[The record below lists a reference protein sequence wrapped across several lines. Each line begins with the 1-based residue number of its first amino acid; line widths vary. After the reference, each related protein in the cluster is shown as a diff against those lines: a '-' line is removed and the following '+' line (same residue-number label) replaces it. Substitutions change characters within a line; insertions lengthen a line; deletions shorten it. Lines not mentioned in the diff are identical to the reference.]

1 LNSRN
6 GNPDEFFFLSFTLPF
21 SALTSNFMI
30 LFPLASGGLLY
41 AWNVSDIAGKIIIFI
56 LVLGSVFSWSVIVTK
71 FLFVRQARRD
81 NARFLR
87 RFRESR
93 HPLELFE
100 QQKSFNTSPLAAV
113 YANGARELSF
123 HLVGSSE
130 VDETYGARLIG
141 APKVDSTS
149 MTSVRSALE
158 RSVGEESLKLE
169 SNLIL
174 LATAVS
180 GAPFLGLLG
189 TVWGVMEAFT
199 GVAMAGKA
207 NLAALAPG
215 VSGALLTTVA
225 GLLVAIPAMFGYNFL
240 ITTLKGMMVEM
251 ENFSAECASDFEH
264 KHLSRRS

>member
-1 LNSRN
+1 MIS
-6 GNPDEFFFLSFTLPF
+6 LPLVLPM
-21 SALTSNFMI
+21 A
-30 LFPLASGGLLY
+30 AGLVF
-41 AWNVSDIAGKIIIFI
+41 AWNASTMEGKVVIFI
-56 LVLGSVFSWSVIVTK
+56 LVVGSVFSWSVMVTK
-71 FLFVRQARRD
+71 FLFVRQARKE

-93 HPLELFE
+93 QPLELFE
-100 QQKSFNTSPLAAV
+100 QQKTFGPSPLAAV
-113 YANGARELSF
+113 YASGARELSF
-123 HLVGSSE
+123 HLLGSSV
-130 VDETYGARLIG
+130 VDETYSARLVG
-141 APKVDSTS
+141 APRIDSTS

-189 TVWGVMEAFT
+189 TVWGVMDAF
-199 GVAMAGKA
+199 GDVALAGKA

-215 VSGALLTTVA
+215 VSAALITTVA

-251 ENFSAECASDFEH
+251 ENFAAECASDFEH

>member
-1 LNSRN
+1 MISL
-6 GNPDEFFFLSFTLPF
+6 PLTLPM
-21 SALTSNFMI
+21 A
-30 LFPLASGGLLY
+30 AGLVY
-41 AWNVSDIAGKIIIFI
+41 AWNASTIEGKVIIFL
-56 LVLGSVFSWSVIVTK
+56 LVIGSAFSWSVMATK
-71 FLFVRQARRD
+71 FVFVRQARRD
-81 NARFLR
+81 NRLFLR
-87 RFRESR
+87 RYRDSR

-100 QQKSFNTSPLAAV
+100 KQAPFGASPLAAV
-113 YANGARELSF
+113 YQNGCRELSF
-123 HLVGSSE
+123 HLLGSSV
-130 VDETYGARLIG
+130 VDETYSARLIG
-141 APKVDSTS
+141 APKIDATS

-158 RSVGEESLKLE
+158 RAVGEESLKLE

-189 TVWGVMEAFT
+189 TVWGVMDAF
-199 GVAMAGKA
+199 GDVALAGKA

-215 VSGALLTTVA
+215 VSAALITTVA

-251 ENFSAECASDFEH
+251 ENFAAECASDFEH